1 MEKRN
6 RSRTGETSRSQPP
19 SRPRTR
25 TGSRL
30 SSRPSS
36 RQPSRPPSTLS
47 FALSHQERIDECP
60 SSRIRIKS
68 AGYDARARRTQS
80 TSAVSKS
87 VICPSPRYG
96 RESVQSRSGRQSA
109 QPPSG
114 RRSVQSR
121 SGRRSAVQSRSGSR
135 TGKPG
140 CLAPSGGKNSENR
153 TSKVRISTIPSIM
166 AMPKKEKSIEE
177 RKSTIGGRDS
187 RLSVRSGINGH
198 IEFPSYKFAR
208 L

>member
-6 RSRTGETSRSQPP
+6 RPRPGETSRSRPP
-19 SRPRTR
+19 SRPSTR

-36 RQPSRPPSTLS
+36 RQPSRPPSTIS

-68 AGYDARARRTQS
+68 AGYDARVRRTNS
-80 TSAVSKS
+80 T

-96 RESVQSRSGRQSA
+96 RESIQSQ
-109 QPPSG
+109 SG

-121 SGRRSAVQSRSGSR
+121 SGSRSGSR
-135 TGKPG
+135 AGKN
-140 CLAPSGGKNSENR
+140 CMAPSGGKNNENK
-153 TSKVRISTIPSIM
+153 TSKVRISTIPSKM
-166 AMPKKEKSIEE
+166 AVPKKEKSIEE
-177 RKSTIGGRDS
+177 RKSVISGRDS
-187 RLSVRSGINGH
+187 RLSVRSGLLGR
-198 IEFPSYKFAR
+198 S
-208 L
+208 

>member
-6 RSRTGETSRSQPP
+6 RPRPRETSRSRPP
-19 SRPRTR
+19 SRPSTR

-36 RQPSRPPSTLS
+36 RQPSRPPSTIS

-68 AGYDARARRTQS
+68 AGYDARVRRTNS
-80 TSAVSKS
+80 T

-96 RESVQSRSGRQSA
+96 RESVQSRSGRRSVQS
-109 QPPSG
+109 QSG

-121 SGRRSAVQSRSGSR
+121 SGSRA
-135 TGKPG
+135 GKN
-140 CLAPSGGKNSENR
+140 CMAPSGGKNNENK
-153 TSKVRISTIPSIM
+153 TSKVRISTIPSKM
-166 AMPKKEKSIEE
+166 AVPKKEKSIEE
-177 RKSTIGGRDS
+177 RKSVISGRDS
-187 RLSVRSGINGH
+187 RLSVRSGLLGR
-198 IEFPSYKFAR
+198 S
-208 L
+208 

>member
-6 RSRTGETSRSQPP
+6 RPRTGETSRSQPP
-19 SRPRTR
+19 SRPSTR

-68 AGYDARARRTQS
+68 AGYDARARRTR
-80 TSAVSKS
+80 S
-87 VICPSPRYG
+87 VTCPSPRYG
-96 RESVQSRSGRQSA
+96 RESVQSRSGR
-109 QPPSG
+109 
-114 RRSVQSR
+114 RSVQSR
-121 SGRRSAVQSRSGSR
+121 SSSRARTAETNRPRPPSR
-135 TGKPG
+135 PSTRTSSRN

-153 TSKVRISTIPSIM
+153 TSKVRISTIPSKM
-166 AMPKKEKSIEE
+166 AIPKKEKSVEE

-187 RLSVRSGINGH
+187 RLSVRSGIHGH
-198 IEFPSYKFAR
+198 I
-208 L
+208 